1 MTLTQLVSA
10 SFYLLTAILLAYAVG
25 HQYVRTGRL
34 CAVGAILTG
43 LGANGFLWLSYEGEP
58 PVVYERPGPLKR
70 ARAGERGA
78 FEFEE
83 NGEAAG
89 GGRARAGSGSGT
101 GAVTMVSSNDSI
113 SRKAERQLMH
123 GLGCASCPDM
133 VVIRPGVFRMGADP
147 ADEAATESERP
158 TRMIGI
164 SAPFAIGR
172 NEVTL
177 REYAVFAK
185 ATRRSLG
192 ACLDLSGE
200 EDPDLPVTCVSPRDA
215 DAYATWLAV
224 RTGKPFRL
232 PSEAEWEFAA
242 RAGATDAYVTGS
254 QLGNGDA
261 NVGRADGT
269 AVRVGSYPANAF
281 GLNDIHGNAAEI
293 VAGCWVASPDQLPGD
308 GTAATTV
315 ARCSNRVLRDGHA
328 GEPATMARLSA
339 RRPIDRGARLPGV
352 GFRLARDLQK

>member
-1 MTLTQLVSA
+1 MTLAQLVSA
-10 SFYLLTAILLAYAVG
+10 SFYLLTAILLGFAAS
-25 HQYVRTGRL
+25 HRYVKTGQL

-58 PVVYERPGPLKR
+58 AVVYERPGPLKR

-83 NGEAAG
+83 EGEATGSGRAG
-89 GGRARAGSGSGT
+89 GGGGS
-101 GAVTMVSSNDSI
+101 GAVTMASSNTGAAP
-113 SRKAERQLMH
+113 KAEHQLMH
-123 GLGCASCPDM
+123 GLACTNCPDM

-147 ADEAATESERP
+147 TDEAATESERP
-158 TRMIGI
+158 ARLIGI

-185 ATRRSLG
+185 ATRRPSS

-200 EDPDLPVTCVSPRDA
+200 DDPDLPVTCVSPRDA
-215 DAYATWLAV
+215 DAYAMWLAAL
-224 RTGKPFRL
+224 TGMPFRL

-242 RAGATDAYVTGS
+242 RAGATGAYVTGS
-254 QLGNGDA
+254 HLGNGEA
-261 NVGRADGT
+261 NVGRTDGT
-269 AVRVGSYPANAF
+269 TMRVGSYPANAF

-293 VAGCWVASPDQLPGD
+293 VADCWVAAPNQLPGD
-308 GTAATTV
+308 GSAATTV
-315 ARCSNRVLRDGHA
+315 TRCSSRVLRDGHA

-339 RRPIDRGARLPGV
+339 RRLIDRGARLRGV
-352 GFRLARDLQK
+352 GFRLARDLRK

>member
-10 SFYLLTAILLAYAVG
+10 SFYLLTAVFLGFAAG
-25 HQYVRTGRL
+25 HRYVRTGQL
-34 CAVGAILTG
+34 CAIGAILAG
-43 LGANGFLWLSYEGEP
+43 IGANGFLWLSYEGEP
-58 PVVYERPGPLKR
+58 PVVYERPGPIKR

-83 NGEAAG
+83 EGEAAG
-89 GGRARAGSGSGT
+89 DGRGGGN
-101 GAVTMVSSNDSI
+101 GAVTMASLNGSPTQ
-113 SRKAERQLMH
+113 KAEHQLMH
-123 GLGCASCPDM
+123 GLACANCPDM

-158 TRMIGI
+158 NRLIGI

-185 ATRRSLG
+185 ATRRPPN

-200 EDPDLPVTCVSPRDA
+200 DDPDLPVTCVSPRDA
-215 DAYATWLAV
+215 DAYAMWLAAV
-224 RTGKPFRL
+224 TGVPFRL

-242 RAGATDAYVTGS
+242 RAGATGPYVTGS
-254 QLGNGDA
+254 HLGKGEA
-261 NVGRADGT
+261 NVDRADGET
-269 AVRVGSYPANAF
+269 VRVGSYPANAF

-293 VAGCWVASPDQLPGD
+293 VADCWVPAPDQRPAN
-308 GTAATTV
+308 GTAATAV
-315 ARCSNRVLRDGHA
+315 IKCSNRTLRDGHA

-339 RRPIDRGARLPGV
+339 RRPIDRNARLRGV
-352 GFRLARDLQK
+352 GFRLARDLRK